1 MSVPLAHLIV
11 AQIVPNCGSVAL
23 NLAVQRFNI
32 DVGAAVATAQATW
45 PNVSL
50 VNMYPSF
57 QPTLYYPYTTTD
69 SPYYYDNDLHP
80 NQDGGNLM
88 AQVWYNGIVATH
100 PALSAGNSDEDP
112 AGINA
117 AVAEPSSLTLL
128 AAGGMVLAGGRWRRR
143 RCGWPR

>member
-1 MSVPLAHLIV
+1 MNSSNSYILMMIGTNNVNNNIDLSDYDVQYRMDLLISAIQNVAPLAHLIV

-88 AQVWYNGIVATH
+88 AQVW
-100 PALSAGNSDEDP
+100 
-112 AGINA
+112 
-117 AVAEPSSLTLL
+117 
-128 AAGGMVLAGGRWRRR
+128 
-143 RCGWPR
+143 